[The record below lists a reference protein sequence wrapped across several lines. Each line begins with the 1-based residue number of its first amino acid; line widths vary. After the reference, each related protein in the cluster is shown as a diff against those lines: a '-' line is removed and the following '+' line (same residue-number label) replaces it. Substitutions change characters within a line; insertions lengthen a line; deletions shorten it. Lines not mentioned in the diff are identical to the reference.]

1 VIGDATTYAVE
12 SCREY
17 TDMRFTVTLDR
28 IEIVQGGEFEQDFD
42 IEAELT
48 AGENYYWLLHNSGH
62 RFTRE
67 ELAAGGET
75 AIFEFSTTPGTF
87 MEFYV
92 ADFGNGATGR
102 KGWYR
107 NKRIEYPFDFE
118 TVPHEFSIFET
129 TSDAD
134 YNNTTVEVFFTIQR
148 ELIDPTK

>member
-1 VIGDATTYAVE
+1 
-12 SCREY
+12 
-17 TDMRFTVTLDR
+17 VTLDR
-28 IEIVQGGEFEQDFD
+28 IEVVQGGELEDLFD
-42 IEAELT
+42 IEAQLT

-92 ADFGNGATGR
+92 ADFGNGTTGR
-102 KGWYR
+102 EGWYR
-107 NKRIEYPFDFE
+107 TKRIEYPFDFE

-129 TSDAD
+129 TSDDD
-134 YNNTTVEVFFTIQR
+134 YNNTTIEVFFTIQR
-148 ELIDPTK
+148 VLIDPT